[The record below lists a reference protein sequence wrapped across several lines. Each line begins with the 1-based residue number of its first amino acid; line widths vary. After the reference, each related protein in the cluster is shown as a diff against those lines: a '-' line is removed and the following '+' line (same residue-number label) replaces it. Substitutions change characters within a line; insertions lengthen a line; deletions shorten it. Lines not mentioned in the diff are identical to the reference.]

1 MSWYV
6 IYTKRGQEDR
16 AQVNLQRQGAAS
28 YLPMIRVQK
37 VRRSENKPVLEP
49 LFPRYLFI
57 QLEAGDAGWS
67 ALRSTRGVT
76 RLVSFGS
83 EPAQVSDDLIAH
95 LKAKE
100 KAMNEQPLF
109 VAGETV
115 QVPSGPF
122 AGIEGVYLM
131 ADGEQRAMVLMELL
145 GKPFRLPVSTAQI
158 KRLSI

>member
-16 AQVNLQRQGAAS
+16 ALVNLQRQDVAC

-37 VRRSENKPVLEP
+37 MQRGESVAVLEP

-57 QLEAGDAGWS
+57 QLEPGGSGWN

-83 EPAQVSDDLIAH
+83 EPAMMDDGLIAH
-95 LKAKE
+95 LKATE
-100 KAMNEQPLF
+100 EAMNDRPLF
-109 VAGETV
+109 KAGESI
-115 QVPSGPF
+115 QVTSGPF

-131 ADGEQRAMVLMELL
+131 DDGQQRAMVLVELL
-145 GKPFRLPVSTAQI
+145 SKPARLPVSLAQI
-158 KRLSI
+158 KRLST